1 MSTVERVEQRV
12 RQGLL
17 RGDYAPGAW
26 LRQDE
31 LAAELGVSK
40 IPVREALQR
49 LAAAS
54 LVTFEPNRGAM
65 VRPLTATDAEE
76 IFALRVAL
84 EPKLLR
90 RAIGHHTT
98 VDLATAE
105 LALASDS
112 LPLTEAN
119 WLFHRALYLA
129 ASWPRALATVET
141 LHAAVAPYVLLYT
154 ESLGGAA
161 HSDAE
166 HRELLARCRA
176 NDAGS
181 AVRILRVH
189 LRAAAEAL
197 AAHLSGWPPP
207 SQTAPA
213 AASRPA
219 AAGSDSPRT

>member
-1 MSTVERVEQRV
+1 V

-26 LRQDE
+26 LRQDD

-54 LVTFEPNRGAM
+54 LVTFEPNRGAL
-65 VRPLTATDAEE
+65 VRPLTSADAEV
-76 IFALRVAL
+76 IFALRQAV

-90 RAIGHHTT
+90 RAIGRHTS

-105 LALASDS
+105 LALTSDS

-141 LHAAVAPYVLLYT
+141 LHTAVAPYVLLYT
-154 ESLGGAA
+154 EGLGGAA
-161 HSDAE
+161 LSDTE
-166 HRELLARCRA
+166 HRELLEYSRAADAR
-176 NDAGS
+176 S
-181 AVRILRVH
+181 AMRVLRMH

-197 AAHLSGWPPP
+197 AGYLS
-207 SQTAPA
+207 
-213 AASRPA
+213 R
-219 AAGSDSPRT
+219 

>member
-17 RGDYAPGAW
+17 RGDYPPGAW
-26 LRQDE
+26 LRQDD

-65 VRPLTATDAEE
+65 VRPLTAADAEE
-76 IFALRVAL
+76 IFRLRLAV
-84 EPKLLR
+84 EPELLR
-90 RAIGHHTT
+90 RAIGRRTI

-105 LALASDS
+105 LALTSPAHT
-112 LPLTEAN
+112 LTEAN
-119 WLFHRALYLA
+119 WRFHRALYDA
-129 ASWPRALATVET
+129 ASWPRALTMVET

-154 ESLGGAA
+154 EGLGGAA

-166 HRELLARCRA
+166 HHELLEHCRTGDARA
-176 NDAGS
+176 
-181 AVRILRVH
+181 AVRVLRVH
-189 LRAAAEAL
+189 IQSAADAL
-197 AAHLSGWPPP
+197 AGYLS
-207 SQTAPA
+207 
-213 AASRPA
+213 R
-219 AAGSDSPRT
+219 